1 MDCVFVK
8 YNTIMSLETFGKSER
23 LCSKKSIKELFN
35 RGSSFY
41 IYPFK
46 VIFLPNPDQSIG
58 KPQLLISVPKRNFK
72 KAVDR
77 NKIKRRIREAY
88 RLNKKHF
95 PFTTTHSVMIT
106 YIYTAKE
113 SLKYQLIQEKLKE
126 SLQRLSNET
135 SIN

>member
-1 MDCVFVK
+1 MDCVLLK
-8 YNTIMSLETFGKSER
+8 YNTMGLETFGKSER

-46 VIFLPNPDQSIG
+46 VIFLPITVQSG
-58 KPQLLISVPKRNFK
+58 SKSQLLISVPKRIFK

-88 RLNKKHF
+88 RLNKQYF
-95 PFTTTHSVMIT
+95 AFTTDNPLMIA

-113 SLKYQLIQEKLKE
+113 SLNFQLIQEKLKDT
-126 SLQRLSNET
+126 LLRLSNET
-135 SIN
+135 FTD

>member
-1 MDCVFVK
+1 MG
-8 YNTIMSLETFGKSER
+8 LETFGKSER

-46 VIFLPNPDQSIG
+46 VIFLPTSDQNVD
-58 KPQLLISVPKRNFK
+58 KQQLLITVPKRTFK

-95 PFTTTHSVMIT
+95 PITTKNPLMIA

-113 SLKYQLIQEKLKE
+113 SLNYQLIQEKLKD
-126 SLQRLSNET
+126 SLLRLSNET
-135 SIN
+135 STD

>member
-1 MDCVFVK
+1 MG
-8 YNTIMSLETFGKSER
+8 LETFGKSEK

-46 VIFLPNPDQSIG
+46 VIFLPISDQEKG
-58 KPQLLISVPKRNFK
+58 KSQILISVPKRVFK

-77 NKIKRRIREAY
+77 NKIKRRVREAY
-88 RLNKKHF
+88 RLNKQHF
-95 PFTTTHSVMIT
+95 PFTTENPLMIA

-113 SLKYQLIQEKLKE
+113 SLEFQLIQEKLKD
-126 SLQRLSNET
+126 SLLRLSNET
-135 SIN
+135 FPD

>member
-1 MDCVFVK
+1 MG
-8 YNTIMSLETFGKSER
+8 LETFGKSER

-41 IYPFK
+41 IFPFK
-46 VIFLPNPDQSIG
+46 VIFLPNPDQNIN
-58 KPQLLISVPKRNFK
+58 KPQLLITVPKRTFK

-88 RLNKKHF
+88 RLNKKHLIV
-95 PFTTTHSVMIT
+95 TTDSSLMIA

-113 SLKYQLIQEKLKE
+113 SLEYQLIHEKLKE
-126 SLQRLSNET
+126 SLLRLSSET
-135 SIN
+135 SVDRKQ